1 MIQVSDGV
9 SRQPVQGPSD
19 FNFGVVVRC
28 VVFAGLGS
36 EPNLRQEITV
46 ADCFSAPSQG
56 YAESV
61 GDVLQKRAGAYLG
74 PSPKREGSQGGTNS
88 LRTS

>member
-36 EPNLRQEITV
+36 EPNR
-46 ADCFSAPSQG
+46 
-56 YAESV
+56 
-61 GDVLQKRAGAYLG
+61 KAGNHGRGL
-74 PSPKREGSQGGTNS
+74 
-88 LRTS
+88 L

>member
-1 MIQVSDGV
+1 VYRDSQCKDLATSTLALSSDV
-9 SRQPVQGPSD
+9 WYLP
-19 FNFGVVVRC
+19 
-28 VVFAGLGS
+28 GLAQ
-36 EPNLRQEITV
+36 NLIVRQEITV